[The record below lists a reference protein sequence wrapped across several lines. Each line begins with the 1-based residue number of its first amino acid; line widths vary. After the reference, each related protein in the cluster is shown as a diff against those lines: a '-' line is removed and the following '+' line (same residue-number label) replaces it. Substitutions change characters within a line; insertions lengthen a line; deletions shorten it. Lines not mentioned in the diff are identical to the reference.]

1 MNAKLTLRMDK
12 KLIEVAKAYSKKTGK
27 SISRIV
33 ADLFEVV
40 KTEKL
45 PEENQ
50 VTPTV
55 SSLRGVLKGAKVD
68 EADYRKYLEDE
79 HL

>member
-1 MNAKLTLRMDK
+1 
-12 KLIEVAKAYSKKTGK
+12 VF
-27 SISRIV
+27 SRIV

-68 EADYRKYLEDE
+68 EADYRKCLEDK